1 MVDLSP
7 MALSTQPGLKL
18 STLNGWS
25 ESEPPDV
32 DRNSVS
38 SRKFSKFRESQ
49 LLQHLHYC
57 REGYVSPPEKV
68 PHTYSRL

>member
-32 DRNSVS
+32 DRISVRVS
-38 SRKFSKFRESQ
+38 SRKFSKIRESQ
-49 LLQHLHYC
+49 LFQHLHMC
-57 REGYVSPPEKV
+57 GYVSPPEKV

>member
-38 SRKFSKFRESQ
+38 SRKFSKFRKVNFYSTST
-49 LLQHLHYC
+49 
-57 REGYVSPPEKV
+57 REGYVFPPEKV